1 MVATWSKTPLPA
13 PPTPVLPALP
23 TCPGV
28 STCGAPWGHRAAG
41 GLRLALPAPRHP
53 QMVSE
58 RVGAAVPLCS
68 RALCVS
74 QVAERKVPGGGPH
87 GVRPAGGERAV
98 HVHVLPERPQ
108 RALQGPAAELDHRHA
123 ARGRRGALGLAPGGK
138 AAFRSHKRSRRHVVG
153 GQVAAAGHTHC
164 SGTGSVR
171 CGSCAPTTDQGRATA
186 DARSPRSRRPGA
198 QGHRDGS
205 FGARAGPG
213 PPPGLQ
219 TCFPPRP
226 ERRLYSN
233 LIGRNRMFY
242 KTSLPQ
248 G

>member
-1 MVATWSKTPLPA
+1 MWSPVG
-13 PPTPVLPALP
+13 PPG
-23 TCPGV
+23 CG
-28 STCGAPWGHRAAG
+28 GAPSCSA
-41 GLRLALPAPRHP
+41 APRHP

-153 GQVAAAGHTHC
+153 GQVAAAGHTQC
-164 SGTGSVR
+164 VR
-171 CGSCAPTTDQGRATA
+171 GRAPCAAAPVPPPQIRAVRPQTPAPRGPGGRGPKATVTA
-186 DARSPRSRRPGA
+186 ASVS
-198 QGHRDGS
+198 
-205 FGARAGPG
+205 GPG

-242 KTSLPQ
+242 KTSLPRADERKNSN
-248 G
+248 GTIS

>member
-1 MVATWSKTPLPA
+1 MVENTAACSPHPCSAGSSHLSWGVHMWSPVG
-13 PPTPVLPALP
+13 PPG
-23 TCPGV
+23 CG
-28 STCGAPWGHRAAG
+28 GAPSCSA
-41 GLRLALPAPRHP
+41 APRHP

-205 FGARAGPG
+205 VGVRAGPTSG
-213 PPPGLQ
+213 PADVLPAA
-219 TCFPPRP
+219 PRT
-226 ERRLYSN
+226 EIIL
-233 LIGRNRMFY
+233 
-242 KTSLPQ
+242 
-248 G
+248 